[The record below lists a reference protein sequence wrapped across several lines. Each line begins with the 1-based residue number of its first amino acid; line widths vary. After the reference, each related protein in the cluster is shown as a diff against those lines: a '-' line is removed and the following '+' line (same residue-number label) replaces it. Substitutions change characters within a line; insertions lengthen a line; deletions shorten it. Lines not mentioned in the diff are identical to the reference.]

1 MNAHLNPTF
10 RRTRALTLIEVLVV
24 IAVVAVLVGLLIP
37 KWTAAGAK
45 ADQIRC
51 NNRMKN
57 FGLAFRIFTTVNTN
71 RFPFQ
76 LSTNFGGSQE
86 YAKDPAQVWRHFL
99 VISNAL
105 SSPITILCPSDR
117 ERTEARD
124 FSNFTSNQQLS
135 YFVGLNASEQNPHS
149 ILSGDRNLILDGK
162 SLEGKII
169 TLSSNAN
176 IAFDKRIHRESGNI
190 AMGDGSVQIV
200 SSARLREAIHDAAM
214 SGSTNTL
221 VIP

>member
-1 MNAHLNPTF
+1 MNAHLNQTS

-24 IAVVAVLVGLLIP
+24 IAVVAVLVSLLFP
-37 KWTAAGAK
+37 ALAKSNAK
-45 ADQIRC
+45 A
-51 NNRMKN
+51 NRIQCVSYLK
-57 FGLAFRIFTTVNTN
+57 GVGVAFRIFSMDSTN

-76 LSTNFGGSQE
+76 LSTNFGGSKE
-86 YAKDPAQVWRHFL
+86 YANDASQLWRQFS
-99 VISNAL
+99 VISNEL
-105 SSPITILCPSDR
+105 STPIIVHCPADR

-135 YFVGLNASEQNPHS
+135 YFVGLNASEENPQI

-162 SLEGKII
+162 SLGGQII

-190 AMGDGSVQIV
+190 AMGDGSVQQM
-200 SSARLREAIHDAAM
+200 SSGRLREAILNAALA
-214 SGSTNTL
+214 GSTNTL
-221 VIP
+221 VVP